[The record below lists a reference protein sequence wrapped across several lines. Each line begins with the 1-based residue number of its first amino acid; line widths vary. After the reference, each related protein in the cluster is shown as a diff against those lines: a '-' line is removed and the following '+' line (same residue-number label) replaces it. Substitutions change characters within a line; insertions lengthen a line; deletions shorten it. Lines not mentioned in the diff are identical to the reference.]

1 MKFFLKA
8 LPFIGI
14 VLFGGAVFVTIFFA
28 EGYQYDF
35 QKKDIVK
42 KGVIYFEGSF
52 KDVEVLIDGQLQK
65 AQNPF
70 HGEVRVTPGPHNM
83 EIRKKGWSTWE
94 KHIVVPEDKVVEF
107 PVIRSLP
114 QNLEQFM
121 SKIPEGEELNLQS
134 WSNLGVFLV
143 NSKLHFGKYYFLKPG
158 GKFWV
163 KDLTIKSA
171 FSKLTPLS
179 EDVFAG
185 IASKNRFFTY
195 DVEDGKEIFAK
206 DISSVD
212 LKIAGD
218 KTFVLDKLGKVFDA
232 ADGALVPKL
241 FLSLPAGNANNFL
254 RVQNS
259 GNYFSFLISLKN
271 ENIFV
276 VAGDSGEI
284 IFQEGGVDGAYIEK
298 DKAYYTKD
306 KQLIVFDLKEK
317 KEIFRREI
325 NTDIKWLSRIGDS
338 FNFLFLTKDRDL
350 LYCDEDFDNCNRF
363 AKLDSFFIEASENR
377 SVFIARIKGEFT
389 LLDFAEE
396 SFFPQ
401 FLEDLISSVF

>member
-14 VLFGGAVFVTIFFA
+14 VLFGGAVFITIFFA

-70 HGEVRVTPGPHNM
+70 HGEVRVSPGPHDM
-83 EIRKKGWSTWE
+83 EIRKKGWSTWK
-94 KHIVVPEDKVVEF
+94 KHIIVPEDKVVEF
-107 PVIRSLP
+107 PEIRLLP

-121 SKIPEGEELNLQS
+121 NEIPEAGELNLQS
-134 WSNLGVFLV
+134 SSSLGVFLV

-163 KDLTIKSA
+163 KDLTMKSA

-179 EDVFAG
+179 EDIFAG

-195 DVEDGKEIFAK
+195 DIEDGKEIFAK
-206 DISSVD
+206 DISAVD
-212 LKIAGD
+212 LKIAGG
-218 KTFVLDKLGKVFDA
+218 KAFVLDKSGKVFDVT
-232 ADGALVPKL
+232 DGALTPKL
-241 FLSLPAGNANNFL
+241 FLSLPGNAKNFL

-259 GNYFSFLISLKN
+259 GNYYSFLISLKN
-271 ENIFV
+271 ENVFV
-276 VAGDSGEI
+276 VTGDNGEI
-284 IFQEGGVDGAYIEK
+284 IFQEGGVEGSYIEK
-298 DKAYYTKD
+298 DKAYYTKN

-317 KEIFRREI
+317 KEIFRRDV
-325 NTDIKWLSRIGDS
+325 NVDIKWLSRIGNS
-338 FNFLFLTKDRDL
+338 FNFLFLTQDRNL
-350 LYCDEDFDNCNRF
+350 LYCDEDFDNCNAF
-363 AKLDSFFIEASENR
+363 AKLDSSFIEASENR
-377 SVFIARIKGEFT
+377 SVFIARIKDKFT